1 MILKTYPILILL
13 IVSFGVGYLFSLKFS
28 ATMLNL
34 QNKIRHKTKIKKYRI
49 HHDLGGLIIIAAP
62 LFIPYTWLG
71 TTLSGFGFGIFTH
84 HVLTKGFQ
92 FITKT
97 K

>member
-13 IVSFGVGYLFSLKFS
+13 IVSFGAGYLFSLKFS
-28 ATMLNL
+28 TAMLNL
-34 QNKIRHKTKIKKYRI
+34 QNKIRRKAKIKKYRI
-49 HHDLGGLIIIAAP
+49 HHDLGGLIIIAAS

-71 TTLSGFGFGIFTH
+71 ATLSGFGFGIFIH

-92 FITKT
+92 FITKV